1 VKEQGVTQPHNN
13 ITADSQVARI
23 FEWRR
28 GFNTIHL
35 IDLGI
40 KLGLTKALAEAP
52 NSSAQ
57 DLASKLGLHA
67 PYVETWCRTAYGMEI
82 LDADELGRWRLAPY
96 FDLILASP
104 THPRYLGGY
113 VRLGTEVAA
122 DDFNRLVEAFRGGAT
137 KPFQGRGESFAQ
149 AIAESTWGLQ
159 VVTAKK
165 LLPELPELAPRLQAG
180 GALLEIGCGT
190 GNLLMQLAKSF
201 PVARCI
207 GVDIDLESLRIA
219 REKIQRAGTEGRV
232 EARHGTIA
240 AATKQSTFE
249 AVVMVEV
256 LHEIAPQ
263 IRPQVIQEAAAAMK
277 SGGWMLIVDETYPS
291 TLEEMRQPEF
301 KFPLMTG
308 FEELFWGNVL
318 PTREEQE
325 KLLRDAGLTGAVQ
338 RTVIGEGFTVL
349 ATRKP

>member
-1 VKEQGVTQPHNN
+1 MTNPNNN

-40 KLGLTKALAEAP
+40 KLGLIKGLAEAP
-52 NSSAQ
+52 GSSAQ
-57 DLASKLGLHA
+57 VLADKLGLHA

-82 LDADELGRWRLAPY
+82 LDADELGRWRLAPF
-96 FDLILASP
+96 FDVILASP

-122 DDFNRLVEAFRGGAT
+122 DDFQRLVEAFRGGAT

-159 VVTAKK
+159 VITAKK
-165 LLPELPELAPRLQAG
+165 LLPELPDLAPRLQAG
-180 GALLEIGCGT
+180 GAILEIGCGT
-190 GNLLMQLAKSF
+190 GNLLMQLAKAFS
-201 PVARCI
+201 VARCV
-207 GVDIDLESLRIA
+207 GVDIDEESLRIA
-219 REKIQRAGTEGRV
+219 REKIQRAGAQARV
-232 EARHGTIA
+232 EARHGTVA
-240 AATKQSTFE
+240 AATQPGTFD

-256 LHEIAPQ
+256 LHEIAPH
-263 IRPQVIQEAAAAMK
+263 IRPQVVKEAAAALK
-277 SGGWMLIVDETYPS
+277 PGGWMLIVDETYPS
-291 TLEEMRQPEF
+291 TLEEMRKPEF

-318 PTREEQE
+318 PTREEQDR
-325 KLLRDAGLTGAVQ
+325 LLHAAGLIGPVQ
-338 RTVIGEGFTVL
+338 RSIIGEGFTVL
-349 ATRKP
+349 AVRKT

>member
-1 VKEQGVTQPHNN
+1 MKETSRE

-23 FEWRR
+23 FDWRR

-40 KLGLTKALAEAP
+40 KVGLIKALKDAP
-52 NSSAQ
+52 DSTAQ
-57 DLASKLGLHA
+57 DLAGKLGLHA

-82 LDADELGRWRLAPY
+82 LDADELGRWRLAPF
-96 FDLILASP
+96 FDVILASP

-122 DDFNRLVEAFRGGAT
+122 DDFQRLVDAFKSGGT

-159 VVTAKK
+159 VITAKK
-165 LLPELPELAPRLQAG
+165 LLPELPELASRLQAG
-180 GALLEIGCGT
+180 GAVLEVGCGT
-190 GNLLMQLAKSF
+190 GNLLMQLARAF
-201 PVARCI
+201 PAARCV
-207 GVDIDLESLRIA
+207 GVDIDAESLNVA
-219 REKIQRAGTEGRV
+219 GEKIQQAQAGSRV
-232 EARHGTIA
+232 QALQGTIA
-240 AATKQSTFE
+240 SATQPETFD

-256 LHEIAPQ
+256 LHEIAPH
-263 IRPQVIQEAAAAMK
+263 IRPQVIKEGAAALK
-277 SGGWMLIVDETYPS
+277 PGGWMLIVDETYPS
-291 TLEEMRQPEF
+291 TLEEMREPQF

-325 KLLRDAGLTGAVQ
+325 KLLRDAGLSGPIQ
-338 RTVIGEGFTVL
+338 RSIIGEGFTVL
-349 ATRKP
+349 ATRKV

>member
-1 VKEQGVTQPHNN
+1 VKGKTGET
-13 ITADSQVARI
+13 TADSQVARI

-40 KLGLTKALAEAP
+40 KVGLVKALAEAP
-52 NSSAQ
+52 GSSAE
-57 DLASKLGLHA
+57 DLARKLKLYA

-82 LDADELGRWRLAPY
+82 LDADELGRWRLAPF
-96 FDLILASP
+96 FDVILASP

-122 DDFNRLVEAFRGGAT
+122 DDFQRLVAAFRDGAT
-137 KPFQGRGESFAQ
+137 KPFQGRGERFAQ

-165 LLPELPELAPRLQAG
+165 LLPELPDLAPRLQAG
-180 GALLEIGCGT
+180 GAILEVGCGT
-190 GNLLMQLAKSF
+190 GNLLLQLAKAF
-201 PVARCI
+201 PAARCV
-207 GVDIDLESLRIA
+207 GVDIDDESLSIA
-219 REKIQRAGTEGRV
+219 RSKIQDTGFDSRV
-232 EARHGTIA
+232 HARHGTVA
-240 AATKQSTFE
+240 EATEPGTFDV
-249 AVVMVEV
+249 AVMVEV
-256 LHEIAPQ
+256 LHEIAPH
-263 IRPQVIQEAAAAMK
+263 IRPQVVKEGAAALKA
-277 SGGWMLIVDETYPS
+277 GGWMLIVDETYPS

-325 KLLRDAGLTGAVQ
+325 KLLRDAGLTGPIQ
-338 RTVIGEGFTVL
+338 RSVIGEGFTVL
-349 ATRKP
+349 AVRKGE